1 MFTAA
6 QIREILRYYWNKWPD
21 TPSEFHDPTEFR
33 PAKEDENFFCR
44 DGCVGTAQFDFQT
57 ESVLI
62 LKPKPKRY
70 RFICDDPTPR
80 RIKIG
85 DWTAKYN
92 MNVHPYAED
101 WVEVTA
107 SNIKFFLDPLCIIFR
122 REEIID

>member
-6 QIREILRYYWNKWPD
+6 QIREILRYYGNKWPD

-33 PAKEDENFFCR
+33 PAKEDENFFYR

-62 LKPKPKRY
+62 LKPKPRRY

-80 RIKIG
+80 RPLEGEWWARRKDG
-85 DWTAKYN
+85 CPGLTPATEFVSSY
-92 MNVHPYAED
+92 PGAEYASD
-101 WVEVTA
+101 MLV
-107 SNIKFFLDPLCIIFR
+107 FR